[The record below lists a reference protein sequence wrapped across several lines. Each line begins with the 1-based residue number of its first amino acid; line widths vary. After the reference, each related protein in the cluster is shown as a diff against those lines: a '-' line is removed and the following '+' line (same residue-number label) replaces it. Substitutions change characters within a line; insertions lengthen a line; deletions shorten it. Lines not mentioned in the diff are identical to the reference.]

1 MNMKAFFAILIT
13 AFVAAGMTSCE
24 YDDSGLWNEIRDH
37 DNRIAHLESLCDRMN
52 TNISSLQTIVSAM
65 QENDYVTS
73 IIPVSSGGQT
83 IGYTICF
90 SKSGNIT
97 IYHGKDGINGTDG
110 QDGHTPVIGVRQDPD
125 GIYYWTLDG
134 EWLLDEEGNRIK
146 ANGTDG
152 AEGEAGQPGADGT
165 VPQLKIESGY
175 WFVSYNG
182 GSSWTRLD
190 KATGE
195 DGKDGSDGDSMFSDV
210 TYDDE
215 FVYFVLADNVT
226 SLTVPRKSADFE
238 LRFADGGSI
247 LGCSP
252 GETISVSY
260 TLAYGDDNTEVAVMP
275 YGGWAAKV
283 EKTDNTSGNIIV
295 TAPDPVKDGE
305 IIVLASDGKGKMT
318 MKKLVCEEGVISI
331 VTKSYVTD
339 CNATTI
345 EVELM
350 TNRIYTVSI
359 PDDAKS
365 WISVADI
372 RTKATVRN
380 DVVSLDIA
388 ANIGSSTRTATVSL
402 VNSAGEV
409 LDAVTVSQTGATIA
423 DNEIWYLSS
432 DGNIVKPF
440 TSYSFV
446 NSSGDIYTYYT
457 SSIHDKIN
465 NPIVSN
471 VYENGKG
478 VLIFENDVTEIE
490 KDAFNWRENLS
501 EITLPGVVKSIGDFA
516 LQKCEDLSEIII
528 PDGVTSIG
536 FCAFNECTGLA
547 EINIPSSVTSIG
559 EYAFEDCVSLKEITI
574 PGSVK
579 TLGSCAFRD
588 CSGLEKITIQEGVT
602 SLDSAVFQDCSS
614 LAEITIP
621 ESVTSIGN
629 DAFYGCS
636 SLAEIAIPDR
646 ITSIGRCTF
655 YGCSSLSEIIIPE
668 NVTSIGFWAFGKCDG
683 VKAMYCRPTVP
694 PLFLSDPG
702 YPPYLGIT
710 VSQNVKFYVPTES
723 VEQYKSAYGWSD
735 FASQI
740 VGYDFSE

>member
-1 MNMKAFFAILIT
+1 MKKFFVISVA
-13 AFVAAGMTSCE
+13 AFVAAGITSCE

-90 SKSGNIT
+90 SKSGDIT
-97 IYHGKDGINGTDG
+97 IYHGKDGVNGTNG

-134 EWLLDEEGNRIK
+134 EWLLDEDGNRIK

-215 FVYFVLADNVT
+215 FVYFVLADNET
-226 SLTVPRKSADFE
+226 SLTVPRKTADFE

-345 EVELM
+345 EVELT

-388 ANIGSSTRTATVSL
+388 ANIGSSTRTATVSF
-402 VNSAGEV
+402 VNSTGEV
-409 LDAVTVSQTGATIA
+409 LDAVSVSQTGATIA

-478 VLIFENDVTEIE
+478 VLVFEKDVTEIE

-501 EITLPGVVKSIGDFA
+501 EITLPSIVKSIGNFA
-516 LQKCEDLSEIII
+516 FQLCDGLPGIII

-536 FCAFNECTGLA
+536 FQAFSRCRGLA
-547 EINIPSSVTSIG
+547 EINIPNSVTSIG
-559 EYAFEDCVSLKEITI
+559 EGAFSDCHSLVEITI

-579 TLGSCAFRD
+579 TLGRCAFRD

-602 SLDSAVFQDCSS
+602 ALDSAVFQGCSS

-621 ESVTSIGN
+621 GTMKTFGSSVFYNCSSLTEITIPKSVTSIGYG
-629 DAFYGCS
+629 AFYNCT
-636 SLAEIAIPDR
+636 SLKEIV
-646 ITSIGRCTF
+646 
-655 YGCSSLSEIIIPE
+655 IPE
-668 NVTSIGFWAFGKCDG
+668 NVTSLGWDAFRNCSSLESL
-683 VKAMYCRPTVP
+683 YCRPIVP
-694 PLFLSDPG
+694 PSCDFKPS
-702 YPPYLGIT
+702 YPTLTYFCIPMNTT
-710 VSQNVKFYVPTES
+710 VYVPTES
-723 VEQYKSAYGWSD
+723 VEQYKSAYGWSN